1 VIDAIKASEKLYKN
15 SPVSLYNHS
24 LLQNGTNDLR
34 DAVKLQKDKRAN
46 VFFVEGKS
54 HKPDLKLGSFVKITG
69 LNHGERAFSGGKVP
83 LETYRIVALNMHH
96 DGIDGYHNT
105 FVAVPYQIVVPHYM
119 NDDAV
124 PICESQSAVVVDN
137 NDPNGMSRIRVQFP
151 WQKQMGEITPWLR
164 VVTPYAGGG
173 KGQHILPEIGEEV
186 LVGFENDNAEKPFV
200 HGAMYHGEGKS
211 GHGGEGNFIKSFQTA
226 TGIKLVM
233 NDKEKSFLLEDPSG
247 NTVFADGKGNMTLTA
262 PNNITMNAGGS
273 INMTAGQN
281 INSSAT
287 LNITESAGV
296 DKSTTAGM
304 MHNLFVGG
312 NSILKVMGSFFE
324 RIEGSKNSHTEKE
337 RNVTAE
343 KKIQTNTSGTTQ
355 HHSDKEVQHNSAE
368 KTKMF

>member
-1 VIDAIKASEKLYKN
+1 
-15 SPVSLYNHS
+15 
-24 LLQNGTNDLR
+24 
-34 DAVKLQKDKRAN
+34 
-46 VFFVEGKS
+46 
-54 HKPDLKLGSFVKITG
+54 
-69 LNHGERAFSGGKVP
+69 
-83 LETYRIVALNMHH
+83 
-96 DGIDGYHNT
+96 
-105 FVAVPYQIVVPHYM
+105 VAVPYQIVVPHYM

-304 MHNLFVGG
+304 MHNLTVGG
-312 NSILKVMGSFFE
+312 DSMINVTGELHEIVTGNKTSRAKKKTTVNEEHIT
-324 RIEGSKNSHTEKE
+324 HTEKS
-337 RNVTAE
+337 
-343 KKIQTNTSGTTQ
+343 KKVHSKEGLHLNSG
-355 HHSDKEVQHNSAE
+355 E
-368 KTKMF
+368 KTKLF